1 MEYNSIIL
9 LGGVIA
15 IIAFVFAFI
24 IFKSKKTE
32 LFNLTLIEF
41 FNIIFII
48 VKNFFFIVLIIL
60 KILIFIYI
68 YTNLYPIT
76 LTLIPFLIINI
87 IF

>member
-1 MEYNSIIL
+1 MIYIKMEYNSIIL

-48 VKNFFFIVLIIL
+48 VKNFFFYCFNYS
-60 KILIFIYI
+60 KDFDIY
-68 YTNLYPIT
+68 LY
-76 LTLIPFLIINI
+76 LY
-87 IF
+87 